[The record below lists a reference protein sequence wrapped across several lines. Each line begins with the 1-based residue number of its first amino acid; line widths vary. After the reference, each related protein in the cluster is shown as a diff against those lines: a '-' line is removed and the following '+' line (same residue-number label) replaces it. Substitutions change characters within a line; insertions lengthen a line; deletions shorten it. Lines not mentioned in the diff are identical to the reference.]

1 MNKKKPDVTIVPP
14 RGNVFAQ
21 LGLPNPEERLFKAK
35 LMGVV
40 NQAIQRE
47 NLTQYQAAEKAGV
60 DQADISRIAHGQGAR
75 YSLER
80 LFAIAARLG
89 LDIEVIQRHDVNG
102 EIIVEVKELV

>member
-1 MNKKKPDVTIVPP
+1 MNKKKADVTILHP

-21 LGLPNPEERLFKAK
+21 LGLPNPEERLLKAE
-35 LMGVV
+35 LMRVV
-40 NQAIQRE
+40 NHAIKRE
-47 NLTQYQAAEKAGV
+47 KLTQHQVAERAGV

-89 LDIEVIQRHDVNG
+89 LDIEVIQRHDANG
-102 EIIVEVKELV
+102 EIVVEVRELV